1 MNADFGN
8 KCLEHVQAFSF
19 NGNYVIIV
27 LRDLYDG
34 GGAIMKKLL
43 NLSLGIFLMQFVI
56 CADVMPKAD
65 AAVLRYDSV
74 AEEFLEDVVED
85 GVDDAVEDVV
95 EDVIEDIAEDDDDDD
110 DDRYERRRYRR
121 HHDDNDWCDDDGYKR
136 RHHRR
141 HCDDD

>member
-8 KCLEHVQAFSF
+8 NVLEHVQAFSF

-27 LRDLYDG
+27 LRDLYDEG
-34 GGAIMKKLL
+34 DAVMKKLL
-43 NLSLGIFLMQFVI
+43 NLSLCIFLMQFVI

-85 GVDDAVEDVV
+85 GVEDAVEDVV
-95 EDVIEDIAEDDDDDD
+95 EDIVEDIVEDDDD

-121 HHDDNDWCDDDGYKR
+121 HHDDDDWCDDDRYER